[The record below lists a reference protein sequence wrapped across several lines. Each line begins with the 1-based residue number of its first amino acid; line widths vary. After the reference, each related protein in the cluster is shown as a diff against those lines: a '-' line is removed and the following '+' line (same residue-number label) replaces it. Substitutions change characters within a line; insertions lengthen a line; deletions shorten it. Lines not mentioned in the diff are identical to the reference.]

1 MPERRKSSRALG
13 QEARAAVGAAA
24 LPAVP
29 AAAGLAAAI
38 YATAA
43 PAVAGA
49 VTAAALLPLLTE
61 LRLGQRFPPFLATH
75 NILIEG
81 L

>member
-1 MPERRKSSRALG
+1 MEL
-13 QEARAAVGAAA
+13 EARAAAGTAA
-24 LPAVP
+24 LPAVLP
-29 AAAGLAAAI
+29 AAGLASAI

-43 PAVAGA
+43 PAVAGT

-61 LRLGQRFPPFLATH
+61 LRLGQQSPPSKPHTKLRF
-75 NILIEG
+75 EG